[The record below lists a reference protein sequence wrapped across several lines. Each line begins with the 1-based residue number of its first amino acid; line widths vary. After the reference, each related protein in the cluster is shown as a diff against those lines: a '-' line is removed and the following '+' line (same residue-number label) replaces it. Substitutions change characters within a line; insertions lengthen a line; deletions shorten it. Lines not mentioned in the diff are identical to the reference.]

1 MCLYPRLIKNPKY
14 KATKKNGGNIPAI
27 SDIRVTM
34 VPIGCGKCIECR
46 KQEARKWQIRL
57 LEDVRHNTN
66 GKFITL
72 TFSNESILE
81 LSTIIND
88 KNKNKIKGYDLDNK
102 IAKVAVRRFLE
113 RWRKKYKTSLRHWF
127 ITELGHNGTKNI
139 HMHGIVWTNSK
150 TDEKLKKNNENLLEQ
165 IEKIWSYGMIWPN
178 KKNGLD
184 KPNYVNEKTVNYLT
198 KYVHKVDKENEY
210 YKAIV
215 LTSAGIGSGYTKRPA
230 SENNKY
236 KPLETKE
243 TYTTRTGHQISLP
256 IYWRNKIYSEE
267 EREKLWL
274 EKLDK
279 QERWVCGEKIDISHG
294 DEEYYKVLEY
304 HRAKNK
310 RLGYGDDEINWN
322 KKNYENEQRTL
333 KQQER
338 IKKAIGVRRSG
349 HSASSVPMER
359 PITPNEPTA
368 AVYGGIKPNENINWD
383 EM

>member
-14 KATKKNGGNIPAI
+14 KATKKNGGNIPAV

-46 KQEARKWQIRL
+46 KQESRKWQIRL

-72 TFSNESILE
+72 TFSNESIKE
-81 LSTIIND
+81 LIEVVNEKST
-88 KNKNKIKGYDLDNK
+88 KKITGYNLDNK
-102 IAKVAVRRFLE
+102 IAKVAMRRFLE
-113 RWRKKYKTSLRHWF
+113 RWRKKYDTSLRHWF
-127 ITELGHNGTKNI
+127 ITELGHEGTKNI
-139 HMHGIVWTNSK
+139 HMHGIIWTNEK
-150 TDEKLKKNNENLLEQ
+150 IEEKLEKKQEDLLEQ
-165 IEKIWSYGMIWPN
+165 VEKIWRYGMIWPN
-178 KKNGLD
+178 KKNGAD

-215 LTSAGIGSGYTKRPA
+215 LTSAGIGSDYMKRVD
-230 SENNKY
+230 STVNKY
-236 KPLETKE
+236 KPDGQTKE
-243 TYTTRTGHQISLP
+243 TYTTRSGHKIALP
-256 IYWRNKIYSEE
+256 IYWRNKIYTEE
-267 EREKLWL
+267 QREKLWL

-279 QERWVCGEKIDISHG
+279 QERWVCGERIDISQG
-294 DEEYYKVLEY
+294 DEEYYKVLEW
-304 HRAKNK
+304 HREKNK
-310 RLGYGDDEINWN
+310 RLGYGNDEIDWN

-338 IKKAIGVRRSG
+338 IKNAIGVRRSG

-359 PITPNEPTA
+359 PITPNA
-368 AVYGGIKPNENINWD
+368 ATPASTGIKPNENINWD

>member
-1 MCLYPRLIKNPKY
+1 MCLYPRLINNPKY
-14 KATKKNGGNIPAI
+14 KATKKNGGNIPAV

-57 LEDVRHNTN
+57 LEDVRHHKN

-81 LSTIIND
+81 LSNIVNE
-88 KNKNKIKGYDLDNK
+88 KSKNKIKGYDLDNK
-102 IAKVAVRRFLE
+102 IAKTAMRRFLE

-127 ITELGHNGTKNI
+127 ITELGHSGTKNI
-139 HMHGIVWTNSK
+139 HMHGIVWTNEQQDK
-150 TDEKLKKNNENLLEQ
+150 KLEERKENLLEQ
-165 IEKIWSYGMIWPN
+165 IENIWAYGMIWPN
-178 KKNGLD
+178 KKNGLN

-215 LTSAGIGSGYTKRPA
+215 LTSAGIGNGYTKRPA

-236 KPLETKE
+236 KPNETKE

-256 IYWRNKIYSEE
+256 IYWRNKIYTEE
-267 EREKLWL
+267 QREKLWI

-279 QERWVCGEKIDISHG
+279 QERWVCGERIDISKG
-294 DEEYYKVLEY
+294 DEEYYKVLEF

-359 PITPNEPTA
+359 PITPNGASPAST
-368 AVYGGIKPNENINWD
+368 GMKPNENINWD